1 MAKTVTI
8 EGFREIDR
16 MLKQLPEKIRARTL
30 GQAVLAGLKGAVK
43 IARGKV
49 PVDEQIL
56 KKSLGTQ
63 LLKRRRSKPYRVA
76 SMGPRKSFKRNAP
89 AGVALTKN
97 ARRSLYPAFYG
108 NVLEHGWS
116 TPLGEIPARP
126 FMRPAL
132 HQHAP
137 HVLRDM
143 QKNIG
148 KKIENEARKL
158 VKR

>member
-1 MAKTVTI
+1 MAEPVQI

-16 MLKQLPEKIRARTL
+16 MLKQLPEKVRARTL
-30 GQAVLAGLKGAVK
+30 GQAVLAGLKGSVK

-49 PVDEQIL
+49 PVDEGLL

-63 LLKRRRSKPYRVA
+63 LLRRRRRSPYRVA
-76 SMGPRKSFKRNAP
+76 SMGPRRDFKKS
-89 AGVALTKN
+89 GVIEKLENRK
-97 ARRSLYPAFYG
+97 SLYPAFYG
-108 NVLEHGWS
+108 RVLEYGWT
-116 TPLGEIPARP
+116 TPLGEYPARP

-132 HQHAP
+132 HEHAP

-158 VKR
+158 AK